1 MQYIV
6 DRTEGEYAVLEN
18 ESGESV
24 SVEISRLCKADCKS
38 GDIFDF
44 DGNSFEFNGEL
55 TEKRRERLAKR
66 TRSMFE

>member
-55 TEKRRERLAKR
+55 TAKRRERLAKR